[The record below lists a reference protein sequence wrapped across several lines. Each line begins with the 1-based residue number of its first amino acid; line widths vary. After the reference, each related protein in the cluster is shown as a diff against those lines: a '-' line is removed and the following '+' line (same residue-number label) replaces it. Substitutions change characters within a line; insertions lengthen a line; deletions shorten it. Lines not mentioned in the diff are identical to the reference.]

1 MTAHPIDATA
11 TRRAVLAAALVGL
24 AAPAVRAQGA
34 WPNRPIRFVVAYP
47 AGGSV
52 DIATR
57 LIAEKLSQVWGQ
69 PVIVENRGGASG
81 TIGADSVAKSRP
93 DGSLFLMGA
102 SPELAIVGNTMANIP
117 FDVQRDFAPIIL
129 VNEAPFILVAH
140 PAVQARTAADLV
152 ALAQA
157 QPGRLNFASSG
168 NGTSSHLTGE
178 LFNQVAGVQITHV
191 PYRGSGALMSDLV
204 GGQVQLTFDTI
215 PTTLPHV
222 REGRLVAIAAAMRE
236 RSPQM
241 PDLPTFA
248 EAGLP
253 GVVGGSWSGLLAPAG
268 TDAAVVER
276 IRADIAKLLDGAV
289 GATLRERGFVPRGL
303 GPAEFRSFIAAETTK
318 WRGVAERAGVRPT

>member
-1 MTAHPIDATA
+1 MSALN
-11 TRRAVLAAALVGL
+11 RRALIAAFAGSL
-24 AAPAVRAQGA
+24 AAPALRAQTA
-34 WPNRPIRFVVAYP
+34 WPNRPVRFVVAYP

-57 LIAEKLSQVWGQ
+57 LIAEKLTQLWGQ

-93 DGSLFLMGA
+93 DGTLFLMGA
-102 SPELAIVGNTMANIP
+102 APELAIVGNTMANIP
-117 FDVQRDFAPIIL
+117 FDVQRDFAPVIL

-140 PAVQARTAADLV
+140 PSVPARTVAEIV
-152 ALAQA
+152 ALAKA

-178 LFNQVAGVQITHV
+178 LFRQVAEVDITHV

-222 REGRLVAIAAAMRE
+222 REGRLVAIAAAMRA

-241 PDLPTFA
+241 PELPTFA

-268 TDAAVVER
+268 TDAAIIER
-276 IRADIAKLLDGAV
+276 VRADVAKLLDGEV
-289 GATLRERGFVPRGL
+289 GETLRGRGFEPRGL

-318 WRGVAERAGVRPT
+318 WRTVAERAGVRPV